1 LQSDEWQL
9 ESTRYVEKMI
19 SDLIKHDT
27 SDNYDE
33 SWGEFLDKLESW
45 DIPIDIHMYIADLL
59 NKQRLSMLFV
69 YQKIV
74 GKLVLIP
81 NFVNPFTKTNGEHK
95 GGHLISKLISGKST
109 PLLNRKISFKEIK
122 SSDGIHKAMT
132 KLLELDSLYM
142 FRLNPKLRQ
151 KIKVILDWWIPE
163 YCPNYILTG
172 GADQILWATKTEE
185 KFGI

>member
-1 LQSDEWQL
+1 LQSGEWQL
-9 ESTRYVEKMI
+9 TSTRYVEKMI

-45 DIPIDIHMYIADLL
+45 DIPIDVHMYIVDFL
-59 NKQRLSMLFV
+59 NKQGLSMAFI

-74 GKLVLIP
+74 DKMILIP
-81 NFVNPFTKTNGEHK
+81 TFVNPFAKPSGEHK
-95 GGHLISKLISGKST
+95 GGHLISKLISGQST
-109 PLLNRKISFKEIK
+109 PLLNRKITFKEMK
-122 SSDGIHKAMT
+122 NSDGVYKAMV

-142 FRLNPKLRQ
+142 FRLKPKLRQ
-151 KIKVILDWWIPE
+151 KVEVILDWWIPE

-172 GADQILWATKTEE
+172 GADPILWATKTEE

>member
-1 LQSDEWQL
+1 MQSDEWQL
-9 ESTRYVEKMI
+9 DSTRYVEKMV

-45 DIPIDIHMYIADLL
+45 DIPIDVHMYIVDLL
-59 NKQRLSMLFV
+59 NKQRLSILFI

-74 GKLVLIP
+74 RKMILIP
-81 NFVNPFTKTNGEHK
+81 NFVNPFTKPSGVHG
-95 GGHLISKLISGKST
+95 GGHQISKLISGQST
-109 PLLNRKISFKEIK
+109 PILNRKISFKEVK
-122 SSDGIHKAMT
+122 NNDGICKAMG

-142 FRLNPKLRQ
+142 FRLKPKLRQ
-151 KIKVILDWWIPE
+151 KIEVILDRWAPE

-172 GADQILWATKTEE
+172 GADQILWATKAEE